1 MQSAS
6 NATAWLN
13 FAQLPREHGGL
24 GLQPHQAA
32 GLVGNLVKE
41 SGPDLTPWGPSGD
54 NGTAW
59 GTAQWRGDRLNGLR
73 DFAQSNGLDHRS
85 MQAQQQ
91 FMRHEFDTTEGK
103 AYKQLLSA
111 STPEEAASVVNRAY
125 ERSADN
131 TGGREQAARQLFS
144 QFGQDGV
151 SAIDSAMGATK
162 PSDGATMAYAP
173 TGSKMPD
180 TTPPPDNG
188 LMGQLG
194 GLLGR
199 MNYQN
204 PQTGY
209 SLSDALGGVATG
221 LMSIDNAKGAAVL
234 AAQQAAQQKTRKPDG
249 EFAYDPKSGTFY
261 RTKADGRLEM
271 TKNPNFS
278 DEEKKAKLTESALKH
293 VGETMEKY
301 DYLSQSSSNAADI
314 LDDLN
319 SGKLDLGMFK
329 NWINSGKNLAGVS
342 DDQSRAYSRYNQY
355 LQGLVND
362 NLRLNKGVQ
371 TEGDAYRELK
381 AISSN
386 GTTYDNEAAKDA
398 LRRVITKSQE
408 AVTKRGTAILDSHKK
423 AYGDEPFAPFDD
435 MATGWKSNFDNIGQR
450 VAAGMK
456 PAAAAAPAA
465 SGGFKIMNVK
475 HP

>member
-1 MQSAS
+1 
-6 NATAWLN
+6 
-13 FAQLPREHGGL
+13 
-24 GLQPHQAA
+24 
-32 GLVGNLVKE
+32 
-41 SGPDLTPWGPSGD
+41 
-54 NGTAW
+54 
-59 GTAQWRGDRLNGLR
+59 
-73 DFAQSNGLDHRS
+73 
-85 MQAQQQ
+85 
-91 FMRHEFDTTEGK
+91 
-103 AYKQLLSA
+103 
-111 STPEEAASVVNRAY
+111 
-125 ERSADN
+125 
-131 TGGREQAARQLFS
+131 
-144 QFGQDGV
+144 
-151 SAIDSAMGATK
+151 
-162 PSDGATMAYAP
+162 
-173 TGSKMPD
+173 
-180 TTPPPDNG
+180 
-188 LMGQLG
+188 
-194 GLLGR
+194 
-199 MNYQN
+199 
-204 PQTGY
+204 
-209 SLSDALGGVATG
+209 
-221 LMSIDNAKGAAVL
+221 
-234 AAQQAAQQKTRKPDG
+234 
-249 EFAYDPKSGTFY
+249 
-261 RTKADGRLEM
+261 M

-456 PAAAAAPAA
+456 PAAAAAAPAA